1 MYIEYSKTMHFN
13 KKIDG
18 RTEFLPSFA
27 RYSKQQN
34 IRIEIETNTLT
45 ETKRNIRLAST
56 KLLMNE
62 KLHNAFS

>member
-27 RYSKQQN
+27 SYSKQKN

-45 ETKRNIRLAST
+45 IKNLTEYST
-56 KLLMNE
+56 GIDKTLNE
-62 KLHNAFS
+62 